1 MTTKDSQ
8 HDTSY
13 DDEADPGL
21 AGFDDPLEHLR
32 GALRQDEL
40 QIYCQPI
47 RALHATAERYPIAE
61 VLVRMREEENALL
74 PPGDFLPVFEHYRM
88 LTDLDCW
95 VAEKTLHWI
104 AREVPG
110 SIRSFSINVSSQSL
124 DDTRLLD
131 CITAALGASGVRPE
145 LLYMEIDEV
154 DTLLKAEATERFV
167 QAVRSIGCGIVI
179 DGFARRSVS
188 FTAVKALQPDFV
200 KVDGAIVRKLATS
213 AVAQL
218 KLKSIVRVGAVT
230 GIGIIAECVE
240 DDRVLAQLEELS
252 VGYAQGFGIAVPQP
266 IETGGIAPRDSA

>member
-1 MTTKDSQ
+1 MTNKGTQNDMP
-8 HDTSY
+8 Y
-13 DDEADPGL
+13 EGEADPGL
-21 AGFDDPLEHLR
+21 AGFEDPLEHLR
-32 GALRQDEL
+32 RALEQNEL

-47 RALHATAERYPIAE
+47 RALHGMGDRYPLAE
-61 VLVRMREEENALL
+61 VLVRMREEESALL

-95 VAEKTLHWI
+95 VAEKTLQWI
-104 AREVPG
+104 AKGQPG
-110 SIRSFSINVSSQSL
+110 GIRSYSINVSSQSL

-131 CITAALGASGVRPE
+131 CIASALGASGLRPD
-145 LLYMEIDEV
+145 LLCMEIDEV

-167 QAVRSIGCGIVI
+167 HAVRALGCGLII

-188 FTAVKALQPDFV
+188 FAAVKALQPDFV

-240 DDRVLAQLEELS
+240 DDLVLAQLEELG
-252 VGYAQGFGIAVPQP
+252 VGFAQGFGIAVPQP
-266 IETGGIAPRDSA
+266 IESGGIAPLDSG